1 MNTRDSRLDSA
12 KGMLI
17 ALVVL
22 GHLLEA
28 TNYWNEGLI
37 RYLLTAIYAFHMPAF
52 IFLAGMT
59 SKPDNVKRRIAVL
72 VSLLVIFQCL
82 YFLYL
87 PFMESNKQFAWLDPF
102 WLLWF
107 LLAMVFWLIAMT
119 LAPAS
124 PRLALLISVAVGLGS
139 GALPVLEY
147 LPTLDRALYFLPWF
161 IGGYVIG
168 QAAFDKA
175 TTISRPVTMVLS
187 LTSLILAAALW
198 YANVGAGWL
207 YGSNGFA
214 VLDVSFSQGVLVRA
228 LLITIAAV
236 MTLTLLTSA
245 DLLRTVFV
253 KAGKRSLAIYL
264 LHGFFVLPTT
274 PWLGLAFERYG
285 PVAVSL
291 ICIMATWLLVYLL
304 SLSVFD
310 RSLRTLGSR
319 GGKLLLN
326 TLDSLRRTIEPVA
339 ASPRD

>member
-1 MNTRDSRLDSA
+1 MDTRDSRLDSA

-17 ALVVL
+17 TLVVS

-28 TNYWNEGLI
+28 TNYWDDGLI

-82 YFLYL
+82 YSLYL
-87 PFMESNKQFAWLDPF
+87 PFMDSNKQFAWLDPF

-107 LLAMVFWLIAMT
+107 LLAMVFWLITLT

-124 PRLALLISVAVGLGS
+124 PRLALLISVAIGLGS
-139 GALPVLEY
+139 GALPIVESV
-147 LPTLDRALYFLPWF
+147 PTLDRALYFLPWF
-161 IGGYVIG
+161 MGGYLIG
-168 QAAFDKA
+168 QTAFDKA
-175 TTISRPVTMVLS
+175 AMISRSTTIILLS
-187 LTSLILAAALW
+187 ASLMLAAALW
-198 YANVGAGWL
+198 HSNIGASWL

-214 VLDVSFSQGVLVRA
+214 VLDVSFSHGVFVRA
-228 LLITIAAV
+228 LLIGIAAI
-236 MTLTLLTSA
+236 MTWTLLTSA

-264 LHGFFVLPTT
+264 LHGFFVLPAT
-274 PWLGLAFERYG
+274 PLLGLVFEHYG
-285 PVAVSL
+285 PVAATM
-291 ICIMATWLLVYLL
+291 ICVLMTWLVIYIL

-310 RSLRTLGSR
+310 RSLRILGSR
-319 GGKLLLN
+319 SGEMLLN
-326 TLDSLRRTIEPVA
+326 TADSFRKTIEPRS
-339 ASPRD
+339 ASSRD